1 MPKVSEDY
9 VKKKKDSIVA
19 AALKVCKEKPLYEI
33 TMTDIIKETG
43 ISQGGI
49 YRYFSNL
56 DEILIEVINK
66 ANSNINYK
74 DDIDEILAKRDSAA
88 EKINDMLIFLGKYI
102 KENVKTMGKF
112 QFELT
117 VLLANHPDRYNKF
130 MSQVNEEEK
139 SQYLIDKINQT
150 INEGIDTGE
159 FAPGLSVQDIYS
171 FIISSID
178 GIVRD
183 TVLHNCYNLNGN
195 DNFKVDEVVFMKT
208 LSKSII
214 LILTENK

>member
-43 ISQGGI
+43 LSQGGI

-74 DDIDEILAKRDSAA
+74 DDIDEILAKRYSAA
-88 EKINDMLIFLGKYI
+88 EKINDMLNFLGKYI

-117 VLLANHPDRYNKF
+117 VLLANHPD
-130 MSQVNEEEK
+130 
-139 SQYLIDKINQT
+139 
-150 INEGIDTGE
+150 
-159 FAPGLSVQDIYS
+159 
-171 FIISSID
+171 
-178 GIVRD
+178 
-183 TVLHNCYNLNGN
+183 
-195 DNFKVDEVVFMKT
+195 
-208 LSKSII
+208 
-214 LILTENK
+214 